1 MIDTHAHLNDPKF
14 APDLDEVIS
23 RARAAGVD
31 RIVVCGYDLP
41 SSRAAIEIAA
51 RFEGVFATVGI
62 HPHDVANFRREA
74 VRELAEL
81 SAAPKVIA
89 IGETGLDF
97 HYDFSPRA
105 AQIEAFEAHI
115 ELAGRVGLPIVVHSR
130 ESNDEALQVIESS
143 AANIAGCVFHC
154 FSGDEEFARRVV
166 DAGFYIGI
174 DGPITFGSRSGAVPS
189 RQYRSGGLRPA
200 TGRHGGRPVQRVVES
215 APLDRLLIETDSP
228 YLAPVPH
235 RGKRNE
241 PGYLVHIAE
250 EVARIRGL
258 AVEDIARI
266 TSENARRLFPA
277 LC

>member
-1 MIDTHAHLNDPKF
+1 MVDTHCHLNDPKF
-14 APDLDEVIS
+14 AADLDEVIS

-166 DAGFYIGI
+166 DAGFHIGI
-174 DGPITFGSRSGAVPS
+174 DGPITFGSSEK
-189 RQYRSGGLRPA
+189 LRKV
-200 TGRHGGRPVQRVVES
+200 VQG
-215 APLDRLLIETDSP
+215 APLERLLIETDSP

>member
-14 APDLDEVIS
+14 AADLDEVIS
-23 RARAAGVD
+23 RARGAGVE
-31 RIVVCGYDLP
+31 RIVVCGYDLA
-41 SSRAAIEIAA
+41 SSREAVEMAA
-51 RFEGVFATVGI
+51 RYEEVYATVGV
-62 HPHDVANFRREA
+62 HPHDARSFDQDA
-74 VRELAEL
+74 LRELEEL
-81 SAAPKVIA
+81 SRSAKVIA

-97 HYDFSPRA
+97 HYDFSPRP
-105 AQIEAFEAHI
+105 AQIAAFEAHI
-115 ELAGRVGLPIVVHSR
+115 ELAGRVGLPVVVHSR
-130 ESNDEALQVIESS
+130 ESNPEALQVIGPS

-166 DAGFYIGI
+166 DAGFHIGI
-174 DGPITFGSRSGAVPS
+174 DGPITFGSSEK
-189 RQYRSGGLRPA
+189 LRKV
-200 TGRHGGRPVQRVVES
+200 VQG
-215 APLDRLLIETDSP
+215 APLERLLIETDSP

>member
-1 MIDTHAHLNDPKF
+1 MGPMTHDPRPATGLIDTHAHLNDPKF
-14 APDLDEVIS
+14 TSDLDEVVS
-23 RARAAGVD
+23 RARDAGLD

-41 SSRAAIEIAA
+41 SSRAAIDIAA

-62 HPHDVANFRREA
+62 HPHDAKSVSREA
-74 VRELAEL
+74 MGELGEL
-81 SAAPKVIA
+81 SRAPKVIA

-97 HYDFSPRA
+97 HYDFSPRP

-115 ELAGRVGLPIVVHSR
+115 ELAERVGLPVVIHSR
-130 ESNDEALQVIESS
+130 ESNDQALEVIESS

-174 DGPITFGSRSGAVPS
+174 DGPITFGSSEKL
-189 RQYRSGGLRPA
+189 RQV
-200 TGRHGGRPVQRVVES
+200 VQG
-215 APLDRLLIETDSP
+215 APLERLLIETDSP